1 MIKAVVFDLY
11 GTLVTGDAS
20 VNRENLDEALSRI
33 LRQAGYE
40 VYYQEVQAARHMV
53 FFIDYPRG
61 RANTPQ
67 QFYTKVLEPL
77 EIPYNPKLVDTLAR
91 EATELERVRLYD
103 DVVPTVNALKAKGI
117 KTAVLT
123 TVPSW
128 LFTQV
133 LRQHKIKI
141 DFICTAKEAEAVKP
155 NPKIYQTVLKKL
167 SVKPNQAIMVGD
179 TPEIDMIPPT
189 KLGMKA
195 VMLCRN
201 EEKGV
206 VKEADHV
213 IRSLT
218 ELPDVIGK
226 FV

>member
-11 GTLVTGDAS
+11 GTLVTEDAS
-20 VNRENLDEALSRI
+20 ANREDLDAALSRI
-33 LRQAGYE
+33 LRQAGCE
-40 VYYQEVQAARHMV
+40 VYYQEFQAARHMV

-67 QFYTKVLEPL
+67 QFYAKVLERL
-77 EIPYNPKLVDTLAR
+77 EIPYNSDLVDKLAR
-91 EATELERVRLYD
+91 EATELERVKLYD

-117 KTAVLT
+117 KTAILT

-128 LFTQV
+128 LFTHV
-133 LRQHKIKI
+133 LRQNKIKI

-155 NPKIYQTVLKKL
+155 NPKIYQTVIKKL
-167 SVKPNQAIMVGD
+167 GVKPNQAIMVGD
-179 TPEIDMIPPT
+179 TPEIDIIPPK

-195 VMLCRN
+195 VMLCRKG
-201 EEKGV
+201 EKGV

-213 IRSLT
+213 ISSLT
-218 ELPDVIGK
+218 GLLSIVGK
-226 FV
+226 FK